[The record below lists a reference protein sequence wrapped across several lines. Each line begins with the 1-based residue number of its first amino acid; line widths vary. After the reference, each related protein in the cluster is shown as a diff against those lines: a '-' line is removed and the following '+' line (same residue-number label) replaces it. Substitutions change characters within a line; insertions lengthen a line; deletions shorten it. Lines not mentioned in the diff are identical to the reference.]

1 MHIVIISLLFI
12 IVVATNFIQFNHV
25 ESVLTHKFENCR
37 YTIMSHPMV
46 GHIIIVLSYVYKQ
59 RVKSNIVSSSFSHEI
74 ANLSAEDTMNIQ
86 KHEVLLN
93 LNGLPN
99 ETYKGGMY
107 ETNTTYSKSLEIIS
121 QVDFL
126 LTYGAVRG
134 FYALSV
140 VGIKSLVRRE

>member
-1 MHIVIISLLFI
+1 
-12 IVVATNFIQFNHV
+12 
-25 ESVLTHKFENCR
+25 
-37 YTIMSHPMV
+37 MV

-59 RVKSNIVSSSFSHEI
+59 RAKSNIVSSSFSHEI

-86 KHEVLLN
+86 KHELLLN

-99 ETYKGGMY
+99 ETYKGDMY

-126 LTYGAVRG
+126 LTYSAVRG

-140 VGIKSLVRRE
+140 VGIKGVVSRE